1 MMNKISDIMIMI
13 MITLFSVFSIVIIFV
28 AIKYYQN
35 GKRKANF
42 CDKYNKPL
50 NLLDYEK
57 IKFLDDA
64 VKSFDKCINMLIIL
78 VISLVVILV
87 LFTNMMFIL

>member
-1 MMNKISDIMIMI
+1 MMNKISDIMI

-42 CDKYNKPL
+42 CDKYNNPL